1 MELTPEQFKMY
12 MKMLKENEQLRR
24 SFNERQ
30 RLWEEYMK
38 TVKKGRSETSFNMNV
53 FG

>member
-1 MELTPEQFKMY
+1 MKLTPEQFKMY
-12 MKMLKENEQLRR
+12 MKMLKENERLRR

-30 RLWEEYMK
+30 KLWEEYMK
-38 TVKKGRSETSFNMNV
+38 SVKKGRSETSFNMNR